1 MSVIEVSRL
10 AGRTAVRLTRPPV
23 SAIVRPRLLVTCLA
37 LTAATFGVLCAGL
50 ATGEFPL
57 PVTEVVPAMWGAG
70 DPGTRFIVRELRLP
84 RALVGLLAGAALGLS
99 GAIFQTLT
107 RNPLASPDVVGI
119 TQGAGTAVVGGIV
132 LGLGAGPGT
141 QPLGL
146 AGALLTGLI
155 VYLLA
160 WNRGTTGFRIVLVGI
175 AVNWLCV
182 SATQYLIVKAKVFQ
196 AQQAVG
202 WLVGNLNGKGWES
215 ARPLAVA
222 LAVLMP
228 LAFMLSPW
236 LRALQFG
243 DQVAGG
249 LGVPVQ
255 RARLALLC
263 AAVGLVAFAVAGA
276 GPVAFVALAAP
287 QIALRLAGTAR
298 PPLTASALAGAL
310 LVLGCDLLAQRLFA
324 DLELPVGVITGVLGA
339 PFLLWLLARANRIGT
354 GG

>member
-1 MSVIEVSRL
+1 MSVIEVTRGT
-10 AGRTAVRLTRPPV
+10 GRVAIRLTRPPISGV
-23 SAIVRPRLLVTCLA
+23 VRPRSLVTCLA
-37 LTAATFGVLCAGL
+37 LAATTFAVLCVGL
-50 ATGEFPL
+50 TTGDFPL
-57 PVTEVVPAMWGAG
+57 PLSEAVPALWGSG
-70 DPGTRFIVRELRLP
+70 DPGTRFIVQDLRLP
-84 RALVGLLAGAALGLS
+84 RALVGILAGAALGLS

-107 RNPLASPDVVGI
+107 RNPLASPDVIGI
-119 TQGAGTAVVGGIV
+119 TAGAGTAVVGGIV
-132 LGLGAGPGT
+132 FGIGSGLGTQTLGLG
-141 QPLGL
+141 
-146 AGALLTGLI
+146 GALLTALI

-160 WNRGTTGFRIVLVGI
+160 WKRGTTGFRIVLVGI
-175 AVNWLCV
+175 GVNWLCV

-202 WLVGNLNGKGWES
+202 WLVGNLNGRGWES
-215 ARPLAVA
+215 ARPLALA
-222 LAVLMP
+222 LAVLLP
-228 LAFMLSPW
+228 LALLLSPW

-263 AAVGLVAFAVAGA
+263 AAVGLVAFATAAA

-287 QIALRLAGTAR
+287 QIALRLAGTAC
-298 PPLTASALAGAL
+298 PPLTASALTGAL
-310 LVLGCDLLAQRLFA
+310 TVLGCDLLAQQLFS

-339 PFLLWLLARANRIGT
+339 PFLLWLLARANRIGS